1 MDIEKLKQKILD
13 LAIRGK
19 LVPQDPNDEPASV
32 LIEKIKNEKNELI
45 KQGKIK
51 PTKDDSYIYRG
62 SDNCYYE
69 NNAKI
74 DFKTKL
80 DFSSD
85 IIWMKG
91 KDFIY
96 PMESKRPTG
105 NEFKYID
112 IDAINNKTQMIDTPK
127 IVLTSQ
133 APSRASRK
141 VYSTSTLFS
150 MVRPYLRNIAYV
162 GESYKDCIAST
173 GFYVCTPM
181 PFVNPKYLYL
191 LLTSDFI
198 VDSLN
203 YFMKGDNSP
212 SINGTNI
219 ENLYFPILPLAKQ
232 IETVNLVEKIL
243 QKIEFIRVN
252 NENLLNLLDSAKKV
266 VLDEYFGENSSY
278 KSYYQHE
285 VTELQNI
292 CTKITKG
299 STPTTYGFNFLNRGI
314 SFIKVENVKNYRIDN
329 KSINCFISN
338 EANEFQKRSQLKEN
352 DILFS
357 IAGTIGKTCIVT
369 KENLPANTNQA
380 FAILSE
386 YKKITPKYLL
396 FFIEYSKLLVDSH
409 GAGMLNATLTGIK
422 KINIWYPV
430 EKNIQEEMTNKIE
443 SSFKL
448 LDSIIS

>member
-1 MDIEKLKQKILD
+1 
-13 LAIRGK
+13 
-19 LVPQDPNDEPASV
+19 
-32 LIEKIKNEKNELI
+32 
-45 KQGKIK
+45 
-51 PTKDDSYIYRG
+51 
-62 SDNCYYE
+62 
-69 NNAKI
+69 
-74 DFKTKL
+74 
-80 DFSSD
+80 
-85 IIWMKG
+85 MKG

-203 YFMKGDNSP
+203 FFMKGDNSP

-232 IETVNLVEKIL
+232 IKTVNLVEKIL

-252 NENLLNLLDSAKKV
+252 NENLLNLLDSAKRL

-278 KSYYQHE
+278 KSYYENCLLQNYTKIIMGQSPKVVLNENIENSIEFHQGKLMFTENEISYSNKYTINPCKKTNGHSILLCVRAPVGVLNYCNREIAIGRGLCSIEPSIHLDLDYLYFWLLYLNKYFIDKSTGSTFSAITIGTIKNAPFKYCSLEIQHE
-285 VTELQNI
+285 I
-292 CTKITKG
+292 KTKI
-299 STPTTYGFNFLNRGI
+299 S
-314 SFIKVENVKNYRIDN
+314 E
-329 KSINCFISN
+329 
-338 EANEFQKRSQLKEN
+338 
-352 DILFS
+352 LFS
-357 IAGTIGKTCIVT
+357 SLDII
-369 KENLPANTNQA
+369 KEQ
-380 FAILSE
+380 
-386 YKKITPKYLL
+386 
-396 FFIEYSKLLVDSH
+396 
-409 GAGMLNATLTGIK
+409 
-422 KINIWYPV
+422 
-430 EKNIQEEMTNKIE
+430 
-443 SSFKL
+443 
-448 LDSIIS
+448 II

>member
-19 LVPQDPNDEPASV
+19 LIPQDPNDEPASV
-32 LIEKIKNEKNELI
+32 LIEKIKKEKNELI

-51 PTKDDSYIYRG
+51 PTKDDSYIYKG

-203 YFMKGDNSP
+203 FFMKGDNSP

-219 ENLYFPILPLAKQ
+219 ENLYFPILPLTKQ
-232 IETVNLVEKIL
+232 IEIVNLVEKIL
-243 QKIEFIRVN
+243 QKIEFIRIN
-252 NENLLNLLDSAKKV
+252 NENLLNLIDSAKRL

-278 KSYYQHE
+278 KSYYENCLLQSHTKIIMGQSPKVVLNENIANSIEFHQGKLMFTENEISFSNKYTINPCKKTNGHSILLCVRAPVGVLNYCNREIAIGRGLCSIEPSIHLDLDYLYFWLLYLNKYFIDKSTGSTFSAITIGTIKNAPFNYCSLEIQHE
-285 VTELQNI
+285 I
-292 CTKITKG
+292 KTKIREL
-299 STPTTYGFNFLNRGI
+299 FNSLDI
-314 SFIKVENVKNYRIDN
+314 IKE
-329 KSINCFISN
+329 
-338 EANEFQKRSQLKEN
+338 Q
-352 DILFS
+352 
-357 IAGTIGKTCIVT
+357 
-369 KENLPANTNQA
+369 
-380 FAILSE
+380 
-386 YKKITPKYLL
+386 
-396 FFIEYSKLLVDSH
+396 
-409 GAGMLNATLTGIK
+409 
-422 KINIWYPV
+422 
-430 EKNIQEEMTNKIE
+430 
-443 SSFKL
+443 
-448 LDSIIS
+448 II

>member
-19 LVPQDPNDEPASV
+19 LVPQDPNDEPSSV

-51 PTKDDSYIYRG
+51 TTKDDSYIYRG

-203 YFMKGDNSP
+203 FFMKGDNSP

-232 IETVNLVEKIL
+232 IKTVNLVEKIL

-252 NENLLNLLDSAKKV
+252 NENLLNLLDSAKRL

-278 KSYYQHE
+278 KSYYENCLLQNYTKIIMGQSPKVVLNENIENSIEFHQGKLMFTENEISYSNKYTINPCKKTNGHSILLCVRAPVGVLNYCNREIAIGRGLCSIEPSIHLDLDYLYFWLLYLNKYFIDKSTGSTFSAITIGTIKNAPFKYCSLEIQHE
-285 VTELQNI
+285 I
-292 CTKITKG
+292 KTKI
-299 STPTTYGFNFLNRGI
+299 S
-314 SFIKVENVKNYRIDN
+314 E
-329 KSINCFISN
+329 
-338 EANEFQKRSQLKEN
+338 
-352 DILFS
+352 LFS
-357 IAGTIGKTCIVT
+357 SLDII
-369 KENLPANTNQA
+369 KEQ
-380 FAILSE
+380 
-386 YKKITPKYLL
+386 
-396 FFIEYSKLLVDSH
+396 
-409 GAGMLNATLTGIK
+409 
-422 KINIWYPV
+422 
-430 EKNIQEEMTNKIE
+430 
-443 SSFKL
+443 
-448 LDSIIS
+448 II

>member
-19 LVPQDPNDEPASV
+19 LVPQDPNDEPSSV

-203 YFMKGDNSP
+203 FFMKGDNSP

-232 IETVNLVEKIL
+232 IKTVNLVEKIL

-252 NENLLNLLDSAKKV
+252 NENLLNLLDSAKRL

-278 KSYYQHE
+278 KSYYENEYKLGDLLQYE
-285 VTELQNI
+285 QPGPFIVKSTKYNDKYVTPVL
-292 CTKITKG
+292 
-299 STPTTYGFNFLNRGI
+299 TPGK
-314 SFIKVENVKNYRIDN
+314 SFILGYTNESDGIYKVEGSKVIIFDDFTTASRLIDFDFKVKSSAMKILHTSNKELFDIDYLFYKLQTIN
-329 KSINCFISN
+329 IISDTHKRFWISEYSPLKVKIHTINEQKKIVEAINDAFTILNNMSKSI
-338 EANEFQKRSQLKEN
+338 
-352 DILFS
+352 
-357 IAGTIGKTCIVT
+357 
-369 KENLPANTNQA
+369 
-380 FAILSE
+380 
-386 YKKITPKYLL
+386 
-396 FFIEYSKLLVDSH
+396 
-409 GAGMLNATLTGIK
+409 
-422 KINIWYPV
+422 
-430 EKNIQEEMTNKIE
+430 
-443 SSFKL
+443 
-448 LDSIIS
+448 

>member
-1 MDIEKLKQKILD
+1 
-13 LAIRGK
+13 
-19 LVPQDPNDEPASV
+19 
-32 LIEKIKNEKNELI
+32 
-45 KQGKIK
+45 
-51 PTKDDSYIYRG
+51 
-62 SDNCYYE
+62 
-69 NNAKI
+69 
-74 DFKTKL
+74 
-80 DFSSD
+80 
-85 IIWMKG
+85 MKG

-203 YFMKGDNSP
+203 FFMKGDNSP

-232 IETVNLVEKIL
+232 IKTVNLVEKIL

-252 NENLLNLLDSAKKV
+252 NENLLNLLDSAKRL

-278 KSYYQHE
+278 KSYYENEYKLGDLLQYE
-285 VTELQNI
+285 QPGPFIVKSTKYNDKYVTPVL
-292 CTKITKG
+292 
-299 STPTTYGFNFLNRGI
+299 TPGK
-314 SFIKVENVKNYRIDN
+314 SFILGYTNESDGIYKVEGSKVIIFDDFTTASRLIDFDFKVKSSAMKILHTSNKELFDIDYLFYKLQTIN
-329 KSINCFISN
+329 IISDTHKRFWISEYSPLKVKIHTINEQKKIVEAINDAFTILNNMSKSI
-338 EANEFQKRSQLKEN
+338 
-352 DILFS
+352 
-357 IAGTIGKTCIVT
+357 
-369 KENLPANTNQA
+369 
-380 FAILSE
+380 
-386 YKKITPKYLL
+386 
-396 FFIEYSKLLVDSH
+396 
-409 GAGMLNATLTGIK
+409 
-422 KINIWYPV
+422 
-430 EKNIQEEMTNKIE
+430 
-443 SSFKL
+443 
-448 LDSIIS
+448 

>member
-19 LVPQDPNDEPASV
+19 LVPQDPNDEPSSV

-203 YFMKGDNSP
+203 FFMKGDNSP

-232 IETVNLVEKIL
+232 IKTVNLVEKIL

-252 NENLLNLLDSAKKV
+252 NENLLNLLDSAKRL

-278 KSYYQHE
+278 KSYYENCLLQNYTKIIMGQSPKVVLNENIENSIEFHQGKLMFTENEISYSNKYTINPCKKTNGHSILLCVRAPVGVLNYCNREIAIGRGLCSIEPSIHLDLDYLYFWLLYLNKYFIDKSTGSTFSAITIGTIKNAPFKYCSLEIQHE
-285 VTELQNI
+285 I
-292 CTKITKG
+292 KTKI
-299 STPTTYGFNFLNRGI
+299 S
-314 SFIKVENVKNYRIDN
+314 E
-329 KSINCFISN
+329 
-338 EANEFQKRSQLKEN
+338 
-352 DILFS
+352 LFS
-357 IAGTIGKTCIVT
+357 SLDII
-369 KENLPANTNQA
+369 KEQ
-380 FAILSE
+380 
-386 YKKITPKYLL
+386 
-396 FFIEYSKLLVDSH
+396 
-409 GAGMLNATLTGIK
+409 
-422 KINIWYPV
+422 
-430 EKNIQEEMTNKIE
+430 
-443 SSFKL
+443 
-448 LDSIIS
+448 II

>member
-19 LVPQDPNDEPASV
+19 LVPQDPNDEPSSV

-203 YFMKGDNSP
+203 FFMKGDNSP

-232 IETVNLVEKIL
+232 IKTVNLVEKIL

-252 NENLLNLLDSAKKV
+252 NENLLNLLDSAKRL

-278 KSYYQHE
+278 KSYYGNKIS
-285 VTELQNI
+285 TTLKELI
-292 CTKITKG
+292 PKDKIGDGDWVLSENMDENGEYSLVQLKHIG
-299 STPTTYGFNFLNRGI
+299 NGTYNFN
-314 SFIKVENVKNYRIDN
+314 KNYN
-329 KSINCFISN
+329 HINSVFFKQNNCSEI
-338 EANEFQKRSQLKEN
+338 KEN
-352 DILFS
+352 YILINRLITSNMNVCLLPKLEFKTITSVDICW
-357 IAGTIGKTCIVT
+357 IAPD
-369 KENLPANTNQA
+369 ERYNQ
-380 FAILSE
+380 E
-386 YKKITPKYLL
+386 YIMYYLR
-396 FFIEYSKLLVDSH
+396 I
-409 GAGMLNATLTGIK
+409 
-422 KINIWYPV
+422 
-430 EKNIQEEMTNKIE
+430 
-443 SSFKL
+443 
-448 LDSIIS
+448 